1 MGILISNFKKALFI
15 GAGLCMFD
23 EFSVHKVIRLTL
35 HIIKY

>member
-23 EFSVHKVIRLTL
+23 EFSVKEIIRLTL
-35 HIIKY
+35 HTTKN